1 MLDNTHTSGPAVFVF
16 GPFEFHPT
24 QRVLR
29 RAGKRLRIG
38 SRAAEVLLALLEC
51 AGNLVKKR
59 ALIARVWPGIWVE
72 EGTLRVHIAA
82 LRKLL
87 ADGQNGSQYIEN
99 VTGIGYRFT
108 ALVTRPEKVTDGDA
122 SSGVTTVERAS
133 LPVLLTRPIGHA
145 QTEFGLRCRLS
156 SDRFV
161 TIVGPGGVGKTTIA
175 LATANRLQPSY
186 AHGVCFIDLGSITD
200 GARIAAVLAST
211 LGISVPAHNPM
222 PQITEFLDDKRML
235 ILLDNCEHVVHD
247 AALVAE
253 QLLSESKVHVLA
265 TSREALRARGE
276 HVLRLEPLALPPMG
290 LPMTAAQALG
300 FSAIELFVDRTMAS
314 LNTFRFGDDDV
325 ATITCIC
332 RRLDGLPL
340 AIELAAAHVE
350 QFGLRGLAARLGG
363 GSSLLSSRRRTAT
376 LRHQSLRATLDW
388 SYNLLSRVEQL
399 ALHRLALFP
408 GTFDIESA
416 SEVIVD
422 DAVSA
427 AAVVDVITSLV
438 AMSLVTS
445 HANGE
450 TIRYQLLYMVRAY
463 ALEKLESTGEYAAF
477 RRRLRPLP
485 RLPLPGMAAQINCSK
500 TAAGTT

>member
-1 MLDNTHTSGPAVFVF
+1 MFHHTHTSGPSVFVF

-24 QRVLR
+24 QRELR
-29 RAGKRLRIG
+29 RAGKLLRIG
-38 SRAAEVLLALLEC
+38 SRAAEILLALLES
-51 AGNLVKKR
+51 AGTLVKKR
-59 ALIARVWPGIWVE
+59 ALIARVWPGISVE

-87 ADGQNGSQYIEN
+87 ADGRNGPHYIEN
-99 VTGIGYRFT
+99 VTGIGYRFA
-108 ALVTRPEKVTDGDA
+108 ALVTRLGKETNGDA
-122 SSGVTTVERAS
+122 SSGITTAERAR
-133 LPVLLTRPIGHA
+133 LPVVLTRPIGHA
-145 QTEFGLRCRLS
+145 QTQAGLRCRLS

-161 TIVGPGGVGKTTIA
+161 TIVGPGGVGKTTNA
-175 LATANRLQPSY
+175 VATANRLQSSY
-186 AHGVCFIDLGSITD
+186 AHGVCFVDLGSITD
-200 GARIAAVLAST
+200 GARIAGVLAAA
-211 LGISVPAHNPM
+211 LGIAIPAHNPM
-222 PQITEFLDDKRML
+222 QKIMKFLDDERML

-247 AALVAE
+247 AALLAE

-265 TSREALRARGE
+265 TSREPLRARGE
-276 HVLRLEPLALPPMG
+276 HVLRLEALALPPIG
-290 LPMTAAQALG
+290 LPMTATQALG

-325 ATITCIC
+325 ATVTHIC

-350 QFGLRGLAARLGG
+350 QFGLRALAALLGG
-363 GSSLLSSRRRTAT
+363 GLSLLSNRRRTAT

-408 GTFDIESA
+408 GAFAIESA

-422 DAVSA
+422 EAVSA

-438 AMSLVTS
+438 AMSLVTC
-445 HANGE
+445 HANRE
-450 TIRYQLLYMVRAY
+450 TTRYQLLHTVRAY

-477 RRRLRPLP
+477 RRRLQPFP
-485 RLPLPGMAAQINCSK
+485 RLPLPG
-500 TAAGTT
+500 TAALLSV